1 LGSIGSAPSMSAMV
15 RGHFQDAVVNAG
27 AEALLRHG
35 AF

>member
-1 LGSIGSAPSMSAMV
+1 MV